1 MGIFSVFRTLFLCA
15 ASLTILL
22 ANPSSGQCNNHL
34 LSGERLSTGQ
44 SLTSG
49 RVELAM
55 QYDCN
60 LVLYDNG
67 KPIWASGTY
76 GSGSSCY
83 AAMQTDGNFVV
94 YDNRNNPL
102 WASNTGGAN
111 GNYILILQKDRNL
124 VIYSKPLWATGTNY
138 AGSVAV
144 VVAAARNGTVGI
156 SGAEQ
161 NKVREM
167 MGKIVQIMSEE

>member
-1 MGIFSVFRTLFLCA
+1 MGIFSIIRTLLLCA
-15 ASLTILL
+15 ASLTILV
-22 ANPSSGQCNNHL
+22 ANPSSCQCNNHL
-34 LSGERLSTGQ
+34 LSGERLNPGQ

-49 RVELAM
+49 NVDLAM

-67 KPIWASGTY
+67 KSIWSSDTY
-76 GSGSSCY
+76 NSGSGCY
-83 AAMQTDGNFVV
+83 VAMQTDGNLVI
-94 YDNRNNPL
+94 YDNTNKPL
-102 WASNTGGAN
+102 WASNTGGEN

-124 VIYSKPLWATGTNY
+124 VIYSHPIWATGTNY

-161 NKVREM
+161 NKVSEIR
-167 MGKIVQIMSEE
+167 KILKMSVE

>member
-1 MGIFSVFRTLFLCA
+1 MGIFSIIRTLLLRA

-34 LSGERLSTGQ
+34 LSGERLSPGQ

-49 RVELAM
+49 NMEFIM

-76 GSGSSCY
+76 HSGSGCY
-83 AAMQTDGNFVV
+83 VAMQTDGNLVI

-102 WASNTGGAN
+102 WASNTNGEN

-124 VIYSKPLWATGTNY
+124 VIYSHPIWATGTNY

-161 NKVREM
+161 NKVREIR
-167 MGKIVQIMSEE
+167 KILKIMTDE